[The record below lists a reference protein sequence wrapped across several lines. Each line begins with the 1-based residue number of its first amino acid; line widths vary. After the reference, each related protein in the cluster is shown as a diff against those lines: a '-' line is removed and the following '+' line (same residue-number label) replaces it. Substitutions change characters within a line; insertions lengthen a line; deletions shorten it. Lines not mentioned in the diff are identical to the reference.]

1 MLRTEIPPPLGDDMA
16 QSNTQRSKALREKRR
31 AAGWQLLHLWV
42 PSAADA
48 ARVRAYVA
56 RLVKAHRAK

>member
-1 MLRTEIPPPLGDDMA
+1 MVVAFDEMKGSDG
-16 QSNTQRSKALREKRR
+16 ALRPAYGELFRWL
-31 AAGWQLLHLWV
+31 AEV